1 MEVSITNLFLF
12 TSQMRYLFSTD
23 FELLLDVVAS
33 RVSSDIALIAA
44 SLFLDQDTV
53 DQILQ
58 DKQYYSMQEKI
69 FQILYH
75 WRNKHM
81 DKRDSL
87 YEALI
92 DHGRV
97 DVVNF
102 LEKFASNHYK
112 CPGVINPNLEIT

>member
-12 TSQMRYLFSTD
+12 TSQMRCVFSTD

-81 DKRDSL
+81 GKRDSM